1 MGMTHVMTL
10 DRGVYDKLMEHSD
23 QLPRRVGRPYVIA
36 VVLTLA
42 RYVKSTGIVD
52 LTIDQ
57 LIEMTGLSKSQ
68 IQRSL
73 DLATRAGVIET
84 QKRGGG
90 LAHRGSRRVWL
101 LGRDDDGQTIT
112 RPLQQPDVPH
122 VSSPDAHNSRPARK
136 ISTPQWE
143 HSRRDPHGSSP
154 AGAWEQ
160 SDRERMERIEELIVK
175 RRHAQHYGRIDDAD
189 SWRAAVK
196 KDVHRKLQGPIRDL
210 LRRFPTAPDEALADA
225 AELETTRGLA
235 MYTELLKDDPELDG
249 PDRARRRQVLDWV
262 KRARLGQVTWDTPD
276 VPRPHQ

>member
-10 DRGVYDKLMEHSD
+10 NRGVYDQLMEYSN

-42 RYVKSTGIVD
+42 RYVKPTGIVD

-57 LIEMTGLSKSQ
+57 LIELTGLSKSQ

-90 LAHRGSRRVWL
+90 LSHRGSRRVWL
-101 LGRDDDGQTIT
+101 LRRDDDGRTV
-112 RPLQQPDVPH
+112 RPPLQQPEVPH
-122 VSSPDAHNSRPARK
+122 VSSPDARDSRPTRK
-136 ISTPQWE
+136 LSTPQGE
-143 HSRRDPHGSSP
+143 HSLKSPHGSSP
-154 AGAWEQ
+154 EGAWEQ
-160 SDRERMERIEELIVK
+160 GDRERLEIIEELIVK
-175 RRHAQHYGRIDDAD
+175 RRHAQNFERIDDAD

-235 MYTELLKDDPELDG
+235 MYQELLSDDPELDI
-249 PDRARRRQVLDWV
+249 PDRAQRRQVLDWV

-276 VPRPHQ
+276 VPRPLQ